1 MQIFFLLLQLHYFND
16 ITHYALHRNNTLT
29 EHNTFV
35 TFEAAVEASANKIR
49 EQLRQLPWLTNQ
61 NRNRVNQGFSL
72 NIYIYIVP
80 LAISCTLPIYDNLP
94 NLGPRKILY
103 FPCAHLICKTTQ
115 HQPNE
120 TNIFS
125 SGGIQRA
132 RSEEPFKRA
141 FSDSLHNCFLRFSLI
156 SILSI
161 F

>member
-1 MQIFFLLLQLHYFND
+1 MDQLKSKGVHWNAKMFFCYFNY
-16 ITHYALHRNNTLT
+16 ITSMTLRITLHRNITLT

-103 FPCAHLICKTTQ
+103 FPCLGQIKTNVQLWLSYTQMDGQTQVAHPRTATLTLKKYVFVTT
-115 HQPNE
+115 
-120 TNIFS
+120 
-125 SGGIQRA
+125 
-132 RSEEPFKRA
+132 
-141 FSDSLHNCFLRFSLI
+141 LV
-156 SILSI
+156 
-161 F
+161 